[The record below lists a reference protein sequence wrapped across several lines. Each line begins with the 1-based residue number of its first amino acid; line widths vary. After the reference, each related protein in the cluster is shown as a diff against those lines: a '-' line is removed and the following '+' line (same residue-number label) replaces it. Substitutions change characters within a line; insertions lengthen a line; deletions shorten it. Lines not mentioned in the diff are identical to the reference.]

1 MSNNNLELIVSI
13 VSKHIKEDIKNIDI
27 NSKADDFYKW
37 DSLSQINIILEIE
50 KKISKK
56 IEASKISELTSIKS
70 ILNYL
75 K

>member
-50 KKISKK
+50 KKMSKK

>member
-1 MSNNNLELIVSI
+1 MLNNNLELIVSI

>member
-13 VSKHIKEDIKNIDI
+13 VSKHIKEDIKNIGI

-50 KKISKK
+50 KKMSKK

>member
-1 MSNNNLELIVSI
+1 MLNNNLELIVSI

-50 KKISKK
+50 KKLSKK

>member
-13 VSKHIKEDIKNIDI
+13 VSKHIKEDIKNIGI

-50 KKISKK
+50 KKLSKK

>member
-1 MSNNNLELIVSI
+1 MSNNLELIVSI
-13 VSKHIKEDIKNIDI
+13 VSKQIKEDIKNIDI

-50 KKISKK
+50 KKMSKK

>member
-1 MSNNNLELIVSI
+1 MSKNNLELILSI
-13 VSKHIKEDIKNIDI
+13 VSKHIKEDIKKIDI
-27 NSKADDFYKW
+27 NSKAEDFYKW

-50 KKISKK
+50 KKTNKK

-70 ILNYL
+70 ILKHL

>member
-1 MSNNNLELIVSI
+1 MSNNLELIVSI

-50 KKISKK
+50 KKMSKK

>member
-1 MSNNNLELIVSI
+1 MLNNNLELIVSI

-50 KKISKK
+50 KKMSKK